1 MENDNAE
8 VNFKIDCLDHVA
20 IRVADLERSME
31 WYKKILGLKVYQLE
45 AWGEFPVFL
54 LSGTTGI
61 ALFPADPSEKSPPMN
76 SKHIKIDH
84 FAFRLSRSEF
94 EKART
99 HYEEIGLDYEFQD
112 HTYFHSI
119 YTRDPDGHVVE
130 LTTLTVEPAEFFQ
143 WL

>member
-1 MENDNAE
+1 MDKNNAG
-8 VNFKIDCLDHVA
+8 VDFKIECLDHVA
-20 IRVADLERSME
+20 IRVADMERSRE
-31 WYKKILGLKVYQLE
+31 WYKKTLGLKDYQLE

-54 LSGTTGI
+54 LAGTTGI
-61 ALFPADPSEKSPPMN
+61 ALFPADSTAVMPPLQ

-84 FAFRLSRSEF
+84 FAFRLSSSDF
-94 EKART
+94 EKARL
-99 HYEEIGLDYEFQD
+99 HYEESGIKYDFQD

-130 LTTLTVEPAEFFQ
+130 LTTLTVKSAEYFQ